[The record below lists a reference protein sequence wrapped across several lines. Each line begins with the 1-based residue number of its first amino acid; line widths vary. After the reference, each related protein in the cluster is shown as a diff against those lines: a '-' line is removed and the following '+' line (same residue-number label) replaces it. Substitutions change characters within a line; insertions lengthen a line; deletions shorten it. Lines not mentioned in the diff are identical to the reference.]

1 MSLTRE
7 ELCQSS
13 CDRSRTSHAALA
25 RSHHTGLSPVRTTR
39 CTACL
44 APCAGLAPRHDARP
58 WGTDGDGCLAG
69 HGAELRTAF
78 HQRPSR
84 LEPGQLVAPP
94 GRSHAD
100 GMADDI
106 ADAPGDDRLGAD
118 DTVERRCGRR
128 ITTKGCDRE
137 AVRSSKTH
145 VIRCFSL
152 KWVLMMRLVPVPWSQ
167 RVWALPLLTAWCW
180 PAQKGDRRRHKTSI
194 NWVRP
199 MMKQVQ
205 HWLPGQR
212 LVWVVDGD
220 FAAVSRALACVT
232 HHGVR
237 VSRRRWE
244 AAWYHPPEPPPPGK
258 RGRHPTADPCAAAL
272 SGWQPA
278 GDAGHRAG
286 IALHKPPD
294 AFLRH
299 LQAGEVPLRVDNPTQ
314 GREHSRTAS
323 LTSRLD
329 ALDPI
334 VRQRLGVLMLLRGVV
349 DADVLEGRCAVD
361 DTPERLHG
369 LGREDWERM
378 LDTAPTIG
386 LLRRV
391 EAGND
396 TVHPAWPSASR
407 ICCAR
412 RSRIAATRWSEPSPR
427 SMPRWDDSCS

>member
-1 MSLTRE
+1 MDWYGGQRKTLWVFSHTALWYTPG
-7 ELCQSS
+7 LPPV
-13 CDRSRTSHAALA
+13 DIRS
-25 RSHHTGLSPVRTTR
+25 G
-39 CTACL
+39 
-44 APCAGLAPRHDARP
+44 
-58 WGTDGDGCLAG
+58 
-69 HGAELRTAF
+69 
-78 HQRPSR
+78 
-84 LEPGQLVAPP
+84 LVA
-94 GRSHAD
+94 D
-100 GMADDI
+100 
-106 ADAPGDDRLGAD
+106 
-118 DTVERRCGRR
+118 
-128 ITTKGCDRE
+128 
-137 AVRSSKTH
+137 
-145 VIRCFSL
+145 
-152 KWVLMMRLVPVPWSQ
+152 
-167 RVWALPLLTAWCW
+167 
-180 PAQKGDRRRHKTSI
+180 
-194 NWVRP
+194 
-199 MMKQVQ
+199 
-205 HWLPGQR
+205 
-212 LVWVVDGD
+212 
-220 FAAVSRALACVT
+220 
-232 HHGVR
+232 
-237 VSRRRWE
+237 
-244 AAWYHPPEPPPPGK
+244 PEGK
-258 RGRHPTADPCAAAL
+258 RRMEAFFCTDLRATAVQSCAAAL

-378 LDTAPTIG
+378 LDTAATIG